1 MKDEPVLWFK
11 EVLLACIFLIIR
23 NKFCVQ
29 FYSFENLYFFGQMDN
44 LDKIAIRFHVDGS
57 LLYVGGDIAKSW
69 IDEDKL
75 SFFELGLLADQFN
88 SASILRMYWLKPGIN
103 LSSGLVL
110 LVDDAS
116 CQVMV
121 S

>member
-1 MKDEPVLWFK
+1 MKDEPMLWFK
-11 EVLLACIFLIIR
+11 EVLLACNFLIVR

-44 LDKIAIRFHVDGS
+44 LDKIAIIFHFGEAFDNVDGS

-75 SFFELGLLADQFN
+75 SFFELGPLADQF
-88 SASILRMYWLKPGIN
+88 
-103 LSSGLVL
+103 GLML